1 MRRKS
6 AVKNPVFQSQPIH
19 NQPASRG
26 FPYVQQTPWPRHSPY
41 TKQHRAT
48 GIPIPG
54 GTWKWD
60 PRCWR
65 QCDTLTPETMGQKEM
80 ATSLG
85 DVLREKSICI
95 SISSLKTCNL
105 IILRPQNF
113 IMRPVRMR
121 KRDLVLDFG
130 KFPEL
135 LSESSD
141 FRSCFLVYVS
151 TFGMEIPKVSV
162 VLEPECPS

>member
-1 MRRKS
+1 
-6 AVKNPVFQSQPIH
+6 
-19 NQPASRG
+19 
-26 FPYVQQTPWPRHSPY
+26 
-41 TKQHRAT
+41 
-48 GIPIPG
+48 
-54 GTWKWD
+54 
-60 PRCWR
+60 
-65 QCDTLTPETMGQKEM
+65 MGQKEM

-95 SISSLKTCNL
+95 SISGLKTCNL

-135 LSESSD
+135 LSESSG